1 MQKIN
6 YKVQGMTCTACA
18 KLVAMRIKKI
28 SGVISVNVDHFCG
41 GMEIS
46 ASRNI
51 LPEEVVTVLAG
62 SDFSAIKI

>member
-1 MQKIN
+1 MINTN
-6 YKVQGMTCTACA
+6 YKVAGMACTACA

-28 SGVISVNVDHFCG
+28 SGVISVNVDHLCG

-51 LPEEVVTVLAG
+51 LPEEVITVLAG